1 MNHRSMLMPVLRR
14 GSALLLLAMILSLLN
29 SCSAHRL
36 VQRPVDASLDPTGDA
51 VKLFWGDMSF
61 DLCQTSVK
69 DEVLSGVL
77 QKAGIETETS
87 REFGR
92 DPVESSRPTTV
103 YNAGVRQHRS
113 GSGTMHVYVDRS
125 FPLIPAGATALGLN
139 VAIPFGNISMV
150 QVLESDTGGAIV
162 KTFGAAVLAAGVAFV
177 IILATKDSCPFIYV
191 LDGENEILV
200 GEIYSGAIHPPLERD
215 DYLALP
221 VVGGG
226 DCNLR
231 ITNEVLEIQH
241 TDLAELQVFDHAVGE
256 RVLVDRHGTPQL
268 LADTRA
274 PSKAR
279 SLAGDNVLDL
289 VATDDG
295 IPFVDGGRAPGLET
309 PDTPATDMD
318 GLILTFDR
326 PAGAARMKLVV
337 NARNSNWL
345 DHVMSVLFERMG
357 DQFKPWQQ
365 AQKAGSAA
373 AMQQWCRDQGLP
385 LSVSLQMPDGWRRV
399 DQFDLPGPIA
409 ERDAVLAVDLDGVQ
423 GDQVT
428 VKLEC
433 GYRFWEID
441 SVRADFTAAPPPPV
455 MTVGLARAVTG
466 EGVDVTAALVADDDV
481 DLDQP
486 NVGDA
491 ASLNYHLPRLA
502 AGQARSVILHSRG
515 HYDILRDPV
524 GQPEAAFVASF
535 RQPGRM
541 AEFSRDLYLELSGA
555 QDR

>member
-1 MNHRSMLMPVLRR
+1 MNHRPMLMPVLRR
-14 GSALLLLAMILSLLN
+14 GSALLLLAMTLSLLN
-29 SCSAHRL
+29 SCSAHRM
-36 VQRPVDASLDPTGDA
+36 VQRPVDATLDPVGDA
-51 VKLFWGDMSF
+51 VKLFWGDTAF

-77 QKAGIETETS
+77 QKAGIETDMSTEFARETVS
-87 REFGR
+87 R
-92 DPVESSRPTTV
+92 SRTETV

-113 GSGTMHVYVDRS
+113 GSGTMYVYVDRS
-125 FPLIPAGATALGLN
+125 FPLIPDGATAPGLS

-150 QVLESDTGGAIV
+150 QVRENDTGRAIV
-162 KTFGAAVLAAGVAFV
+162 KTFGAVVLAAGVAFV

-191 LDGENEILV
+191 VDGENETLV

-221 VVGGG
+221 VVGDG

-231 ITNEVLEIQH
+231 ITNEVLEVQH
-241 TDLAELQVFDHAVGE
+241 TDLAELLVFDHAAGE
-256 RVLVDRHGTPQL
+256 RVLVDRHGMPHR
-268 LADTRA
+268 LADTKS
-274 PSKAR
+274 PSTAR
-279 SLAGDNVLDL
+279 SLAGDDVLDL
-289 VATDDG
+289 VAADDG
-295 IPFVDGGRAPGLET
+295 IPFVDGGCAPGVAS
-309 PDTPATDMD
+309 PDAATADLD

-326 PAGAARMKLVV
+326 PAGAQQLKLVV
-337 NARNSNWL
+337 NARNSTWL

-365 AQKAGSAA
+365 AQKTGSAA

-385 LSVSLQMPDGWRRV
+385 LAVSVQTPDGWRRV

-409 ERDAVLAVDLDGVQ
+409 ERDAVLAVDLDGVP

-441 SVRADFTAAPPPPV
+441 SVRADFTAAPPPPAR
-455 MTVGLARAVTG
+455 TVGLSRAVTG
-466 EGVDVTAALVADDDV
+466 AGLDVTASLLADDDI

-491 ASLNYHLPRLA
+491 ALLTYRLPQLA

-541 AEFSRDLYLELSGA
+541 TGFSRDLYQELGSA
-555 QDR
+555 RER